1 MLPRVGS
8 VSLYEARFG
17 PADRESKAQV
27 WRVLCADFFQRYVPE
42 NATVLDIGAGFCE
55 FINHIRCGR
64 RIALDADPDLPRR
77 AAAGVQVHCGT
88 GDDLGWLDS
97 ASVDVVFASNVFEHF
112 HTKAAVLRALE
123 EARRVLR
130 PGGRILIL
138 QPNIRFLPGAY
149 WDFFDHH
156 LPFTERSMC
165 EGLRLAGF
173 EIEEVRPR
181 FLPYTTKSALPSWPV
196 LVRAY
201 LRLPLFHRLLG
212 KQMFVVAG
220 KR

>member
-17 PADRESKAQV
+17 PAERESKAQV
-27 WRVLCADFFQRYVPE
+27 WRVLCEDFFQRYVAE
-42 NATVLDIGAGFCE
+42 DATVLDIGAGFCE

-64 RIALDADPDLPRR
+64 RIALDADPDLARR

-88 GDDLGWLDS
+88 GEDLGWLES

-138 QPNIRFLPGAY
+138 QPNIRFLPGRY

-165 EGLRLAGF
+165 EGLALAGF
-173 EIEEVRPR
+173 EVLEVRPR
-181 FLPYTTKSALPSWPV
+181 FLPYTTKSALPAWPV